1 MYFYN
6 NSYFNFFIF
15 HLNSQSSTSKKLAV
29 QYLEGNPTPIDI
41 LEDGISIGNVEGTK
55 IMVGVQID
63 KFQAG
68 GYRFQFD
75 QGIGVM
81 VNFSNLLHI
90 IYFDVLKTVWWHLSR
105 GIDYVQR
112 FIY

>member
-1 MYFYN
+1 M
-6 NSYFNFFIF
+6 FFTF

-55 IMVGVQID
+55 MMVGVQID
-63 KFQAG
+63 KFQSG

-75 QGIGVM
+75 LGIGVM
-81 VNFSNLLHI
+81 VNFSNLLRI
-90 IYFDVLKTVWWHLSR
+90 IYFDVLQTVWWRLSC
-105 GIDYVQR
+105 GIDYVHR
-112 FIY
+112 FSY